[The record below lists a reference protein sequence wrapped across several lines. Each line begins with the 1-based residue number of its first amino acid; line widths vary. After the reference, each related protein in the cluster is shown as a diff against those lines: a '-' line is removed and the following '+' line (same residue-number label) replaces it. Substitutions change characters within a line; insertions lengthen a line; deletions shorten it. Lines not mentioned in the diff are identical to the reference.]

1 MGKRKSAAFVGPT
14 GVRGEVR
21 KKCLA
26 CPPVFLCSLAFKTL
40 SRLPVDMPDNSDSL
54 NNAHAQSGAET
65 YDASKI
71 QKLEGLE
78 GVRKRPDMYIG
89 DTNERGLHHCV
100 FEIVDNCVDEALAGY
115 AHAVQ
120 VTVHLDGSCSI
131 EDDGRGIPVD
141 IHPQYHIPALELV
154 LTNLHAGGKF
164 GKGAYQVSGG
174 LHGVGA
180 KCVNAVSEWFVAEV
194 RRNGKVHQMRFAQG
208 KTTQKMAVIGD
219 TKKTG
224 TKITFKPDPEIFQ
237 TTREF
242 QYDILAKRLREL
254 AFLNPGVHIELA
266 DERAQKGDKFFFK
279 DGITE
284 FVRYLNLNKTVVHD
298 KPITFSDSVPNEE
311 DPTKPGIVVDVSMQY
326 NDSYNEQVFAYANSI
341 YNIEGGT
348 HLSGF
353 RTALTRVVN
362 AFAKANNILKEKDPA
377 ITGDDVREGLVAVIS
392 VKVPEPRFE
401 GQTKTKLSNSEVDG
415 IVQRIVGEKL
425 RFALEATPSIAK
437 RIIEKTINAA
447 RAREAARKARET
459 VRKGAL
465 SGGSLPGKLADCS
478 ERDPQHCEIYLVE
491 GNSAGGSAKQGR
503 DRRFQAI
510 LPLRGKVINVEKAR
524 LDRVLSNEEIRTM
537 ITAFGCGIGE
547 GDENVG
553 GFNADKTR
561 YHKIV
566 IMTDADVD
574 GSHIRTL
581 LLTFIYRQMRGLI
594 ERGYVYIA
602 QPPLYRIKR
611 KKRERYVDNDEQ
623 LNRIL
628 LELGSED
635 VTLTRI
641 KDQRTLEP
649 AMVDKLVETLAALEK
664 LGAGVTRYGA
674 SLPEYLDQH
683 DPATKELP
691 RYVAR
696 IRQGNQESHEFL
708 RDEAA
713 RAAFVQLHGLD
724 ADLFEQ
730 ADNPAAGEPSAPA
743 SPVVPSGPPKRIT
756 IHEIF
761 EASEIAKLLRAIAAV
776 GLEIN
781 NFSRTEHP
789 RYLVTEN
796 VGARTE
802 TKTEL
807 HAPLEVLSHIRSLG
821 RKGLS
826 IQRYKGLGEMN
837 PEQLFETTMDPEKRR
852 LLRVNIADAAKADA
866 LFTLLMGDEVP
877 PRRQFIEDNALNV
890 QFLDA

>member
-1 MGKRKSAAFVGPT
+1 MSASNEPQ
-14 GVRGEVR
+14 EVS
-21 KKCLA
+21 A
-26 CPPVFLCSLAFKTL
+26 S
-40 SRLPVDMPDNSDSL
+40 
-54 NNAHAQSGAET
+54 QSGADA

-89 DTNERGLHHCV
+89 DTAERGLHHCV
-100 FEIVDNCVDEALAGY
+100 FEIVDNCVDEALAGF
-115 AHAVQ
+115 AKEVR

-141 IHPQYHIPALELV
+141 IHPVYKIPALELV

-194 RRNGKVHQMRFAQG
+194 RRSGKVYQMRFAQG
-208 KTTQKMAVIGD
+208 KTTQKMTVIGD

-237 TTREF
+237 ATREF
-242 QYDILAKRLREL
+242 QYEILAKRLREL
-254 AFLNPGVHIELA
+254 AFLNPGVRIELQ
-266 DERAQKGDKFFFK
+266 DERAQKNEQFYFK

-284 FVRYLNLNKTVVHD
+284 FVRYLNQNKNVVHD
-298 KPITFSDSVPNEE
+298 KPITFSDTVPDEA
-311 DPTKPGIVVDVSMQY
+311 DPTKPGTVVDVSMQY

-353 RTALTRVVN
+353 RTALTRVIN
-362 AFAKANNILKEKDPA
+362 TFAKANNLLKEKDPA
-377 ITGDDVREGLVAVIS
+377 LTGDDVREGLVAVIS
-392 VKVPEPRFE
+392 VKVSEPRFE

-415 IVQRIVGEKL
+415 VVQKIVGEKL
-425 RFALEATPSIAK
+425 RFFLEANTSLAK
-437 RIIEKTINAA
+437 RIIDKTLNAA

-465 SGGSLPGKLADCS
+465 SGGGLPGKLADCS
-478 ERDPQHCEIYLVE
+478 ERDASLTELYIVE

-510 LPLRGKVINVEKAR
+510 LPLRGKVINTEKAR
-524 LDRVLSNEEIRTM
+524 LDKVLSNEEIRTL
-537 ITAFGCGIGE
+537 ITAIGCGIGDTE
-547 GDENVG
+547 GEG
-553 GFNADKTR
+553 AFNADNAR
-561 YHKIV
+561 YHKVV

-611 KKRERYVDNDEQ
+611 KKREQYIDNDEQ

-635 VTLTRI
+635 VTLTRL
-641 KDQRTLEP
+641 KDQHVFAP
-649 AMVDKLVETLAALEK
+649 QQVDKIVETLAAIEK

-674 SLPEYLDQH
+674 SLNAYLDQH
-683 DPATKELP
+683 DLATQALP

-696 IRQGNQESHEFL
+696 IREGNKESHEFL
-708 RDEAA
+708 ADEDA
-713 RAAFVQLHGLD
+713 RAAFVQFHGLD

-730 ADNPAAGEPSAPA
+730 PDNAKAEQAAAPVA
-743 SPVVPSGPPKRIT
+743 QPKRIT

-761 EASEIAKLLRAIAAV
+761 EAAEMTKLLRTIAAS

-781 NFSRTEHP
+781 HFSPTEHP
-789 RYLVTEN
+789 RYVVTEN
-796 VGARTE
+796 PGTKNE

-807 HAPLEVLSHIRSLG
+807 NSPLGILTHIRNLG

-852 LLRVNIADAAKADA
+852 LLRVTINDAAKADA
-866 LFTLLMGDEVP
+866 IFSLLMGDEVP

-890 QFLDA
+890 QYLDV